1 MVTTLAIVHRVR
13 DFGSWKPIYDEH
25 GTSRKEHGCT
35 SETLFRGDD
44 DPNNVTVVL
53 EFPDRA
59 AVDGFIEDPSL
70 KEAMGHAGVEGRPT
84 FCFSD

>member
-1 MVTTLAIVHRVR
+1 M
-13 DFGSWKPIYDEH
+13 
-25 GTSRKEHGCT
+25 
-35 SETLFRGDD
+35 FRGDD

-59 AVDGFIEDPSL
+59 AVEGFIEDPSL